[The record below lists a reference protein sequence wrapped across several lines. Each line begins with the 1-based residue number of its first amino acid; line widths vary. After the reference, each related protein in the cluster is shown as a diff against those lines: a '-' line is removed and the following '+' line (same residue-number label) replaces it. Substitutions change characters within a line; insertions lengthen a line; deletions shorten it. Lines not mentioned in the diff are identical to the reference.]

1 VVLACDKDALT
12 ELQLADDM
20 SQRFRFQKFYAAR
33 SALLCASVRRNFEK
47 TPEQAGTPVQ
57 GAFSTA
63 LQLRSRPETDA
74 TLLESTGD
82 TSPKRDSSCNGCAW
96 PTPDANKTDYREAGQ
111 EHAIG

>member
-63 LQLRSRPETDA
+63 LSASEQARNRRYFAGIDRRHEPET
-74 TLLESTGD
+74 
-82 TSPKRDSSCNGCAW
+82 
-96 PTPDANKTDYREAGQ
+96 
-111 EHAIG
+111 